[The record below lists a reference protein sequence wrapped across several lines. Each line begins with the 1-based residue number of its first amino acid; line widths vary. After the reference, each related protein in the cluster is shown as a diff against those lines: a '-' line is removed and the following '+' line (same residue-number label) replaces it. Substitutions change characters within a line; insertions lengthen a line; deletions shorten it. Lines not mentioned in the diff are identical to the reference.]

1 MPDFLP
7 FILSA
12 IMLMVYKMTAMSI
25 LELPP
30 EIQGT
35 HLWPCLHSGE
45 RRMICQVSRLC
56 NELHSRLY
64 PMENSKRS
72 AFKSLSMAISK
83 HPLIES
89 VTGSTNFTEH
99 LIETKIQKLLRQSES
114 DEDIKLMEKI
124 ICQMATS
131 QNHDLRSASTL
142 CNQLLVD
149 IPMSIS
155 NNPSILLMRKML
167 DDLARNRCFQLSS
180 LGEIFKLAS
189 EEMKKTSVKYNR
201 YTRFAINHLELIP
214 EYPRDGNLQTLLH
227 AQLTLRSVWNNL
239 YSIEFID
246 DYLGITPLR
255 ECGLIVRK
263 PLRMI
268 IDAALEHNGSWNL
281 QYLTLIANHPKLFFD
296 IEYLIVQAARHWETN
311 QWNMIYLID
320 FFVDCGLVEWKTMVS
335 ILTRQFDRTGNE
347 LYRTLRIQ
355 AYNKMLLKLAR
366 SAVISTSSRCCS
378 SS

>member
-1 MPDFLP
+1 MTDHLRSIVVSVITLIVYTMSAMP
-7 FILSA
+7 
-12 IMLMVYKMTAMSI
+12 I
-25 LELPP
+25 LELPL

-35 HLWPCLHSGE
+35 HLWPCLQSGE

-64 PMENSKRS
+64 PMSNSKRS
-72 AFKSLSMAISK
+72 AFKSLSVAISK
-83 HPLIES
+83 HPQIEA

-114 DEDIKLMEKI
+114 DEDIKFMEKI

-131 QNHDLRSASTL
+131 QKHDLRSASTL

-149 IPMSIS
+149 IPIKLSV
-155 NNPSILLMRKML
+155 NPSILLMRKML

-180 LGEIFKLAS
+180 LGEMFKLAS

-214 EYPRDGNLQTLLH
+214 EYPGDGNLLLH
-227 AQLTLRSVWNNL
+227 AQLTLGSVWNNL

-255 ECGLIVRK
+255 EYGLIVRK

-268 IDAALEHNGSWNL
+268 IDAALQHNGSWNV

-311 QWNMIYLID
+311 QWNMIHLID
-320 FFVDCGLVEWKTMVS
+320 FFVNCGLVEWKTMVPV
-335 ILTRQFDRTGNE
+335 LTRQFDRTGNE

-355 AYNKMLLKLAR
+355 AYNKTLLKLAR
-366 SAVISTSSRCCS
+366 SAVTSTSSR
-378 SS
+378 